1 MLQNAEEFA
10 SELAAAGD
18 KLLVVDFVASWCG
31 PCKMMAPKLEALAAE
46 NTEAVFV
53 KIDIVDNE
61 DIADAHKIESLPT
74 VVLFKNG
81 AEITR
86 IKGTNM
92 TAIETAVAI
101 NA

>member
-1 MLQNAEEFA
+1 
-10 SELAAAGD
+10 
-18 KLLVVDFVASWCG
+18 
-31 PCKMMAPKLEALAAE
+31 MMAPKLEALAAE
-46 NTEAVFV
+46 NADAIFV